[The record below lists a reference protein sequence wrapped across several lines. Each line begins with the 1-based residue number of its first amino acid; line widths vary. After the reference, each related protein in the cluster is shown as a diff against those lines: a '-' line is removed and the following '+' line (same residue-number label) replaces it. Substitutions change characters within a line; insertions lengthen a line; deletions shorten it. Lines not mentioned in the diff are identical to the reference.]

1 MNLRQALRLDR
12 PACIAFVGA
21 GGKTSAMFRL
31 ARELPPPVIVTTTTH
46 LGIWQTCLGDRWIQ
60 SLDVFADAGFAADG
74 VMLVTGQVIKD
85 ERVAGLEP
93 VEMDRL
99 YAIARENGWSLL
111 VECDG
116 SRQLPLKAPAAHE
129 PVIPT
134 WVDQVVTVAGLQGL
148 GKPCNN
154 AYIHRAELFSKLTD
168 LPLEEPVGEEALVK
182 ELLNPLGG
190 QKGIPV
196 SAQKIVL
203 LNQADDEGLISAA
216 TRMAPA
222 LLSGFDAVLTGRLK
236 DDTEC
241 EIIHAR
247 EPLAGV
253 ILAAGGSTRLGVPKQ
268 GLTWRGKSFIENVI
282 QCGLD
287 AGLQKM
293 VVVTNSA
300 YSQFI
305 HKNYLQKI
313 DLINNPTWQSGLS
326 TSVRLGV
333 QSLPANT
340 GGAVLLLCDQ
350 PHIPARL
357 VRALIDRHAEV
368 HAPIIAPSVAGKR
381 ANPVLFDRS
390 TFSDLLSVEGDKG
403 GRILFAKYPAEYIP
417 WDDESILLDVDT
429 SEDYARLR
437 ELE

>member
-1 MNLRQALRLDR
+1 M
-12 PACIAFVGA
+12 
-21 GGKTSAMFRL
+21 AMFRL
-31 ARELPPPVIVTTTTH
+31 ARELPSPVVVTTTTH
-46 LGIWQTCLGDRWIQ
+46 LGIWQTRLGDRWIQ
-60 SLDVFADAGFAADG
+60 SLDAFTAAGFAADG
-74 VMLVTGQVIKD
+74 VMLVTGQAIKD
-85 ERVAGLEP
+85 DRVAGLEP

-129 PVIPT
+129 PVIPA
-134 WVDQVVTVAGLQGL
+134 WVDQVVTVAGLSGL

-154 AYIHRAELFSKLTD
+154 AYIHRAELFSSLAG
-168 LPLEEPVGEEALVK
+168 LSLEEPVGEEALVK
-182 ELLNPLGG
+182 ALSNPLGG
-190 QKGIPV
+190 LKGIPER
-196 SAQKIVL
+196 AQKIVL
-203 LNQADDEGLISAA
+203 LNQADDERLISAA

-222 LLSGFDAVLTGRLK
+222 LLSGFDAVLTGRLTNE
-236 DDTEC
+236 TEH

-268 GLTWRGKSFIENVI
+268 GLTWRGKSFIENAV

-287 AGLQKM
+287 AGLQKIF
-293 VVVTNSA
+293 VVTNNA
-300 YSQFI
+300 YSQYI
-305 HKNYLQKI
+305 HNDFLLKI
-313 DLINNPTWQSGLS
+313 HLINNPTWQSGQS

-333 QSLPANT
+333 QSLPSNI
-340 GGAVLLLCDQ
+340 GGAVFLLCDQ
-350 PHIPARL
+350 PHIPAQL

-368 HAPIIAPSVAGKR
+368 RAPIIAPSVAGKR

-403 GRILFAKYPAEYIP
+403 GRILFAKYPVEYVP
-417 WDDESILLDVDT
+417 WNDESILLDVDT
-429 SEDYARLR
+429 PEDYARLR